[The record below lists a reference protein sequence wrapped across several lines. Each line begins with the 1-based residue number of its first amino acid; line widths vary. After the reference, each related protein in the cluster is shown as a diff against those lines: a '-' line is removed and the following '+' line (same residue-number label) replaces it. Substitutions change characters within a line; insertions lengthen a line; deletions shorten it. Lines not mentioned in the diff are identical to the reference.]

1 MGVRSDRGR
10 RTLSRAVD
18 ATTVTQ
24 DLPPGAPA
32 PTRRRPFGVLVVA
45 LIQLATVIFA
55 LVVALAGWTL
65 PWEGVLM
72 TYLQEYAGARIVFA
86 GAGVAVLIAV
96 IGMWRLEH
104 WGWALMVSLVGL
116 SLLLDLL
123 TWWQTGA
130 GTSLATFLRLGL
142 DVVSAFYLNT
152 KAVQDAFR
160 PPREPS
166 KRPIAGTASAGRGDP

>member
-1 MGVRSDRGR
+1 MRGHRGR

-18 ATTVTQ
+18 ATTVT
-24 DLPPGAPA
+24 PPTPPPA
-32 PTRRRPFGVLVVA
+32 RRRPFGVLVVA
-45 LIQLATVIFA
+45 LIQLATVVFA

-72 TYLQEYAGARIVFA
+72 SFLQEHTWARVVFA
-86 GAGVAVLIAV
+86 AAGVAVVVAV
-96 IGMWRLEH
+96 IGMWQLRH

-116 SLLLDLL
+116 SLLLDLV
-123 TWWQTGA
+123 TWWRMGA
-130 GTSLATFLRLGL
+130 ETTLATYLRLAM

-160 PPREPS
+160 PPQEPDR
-166 KRPIAGTASAGRGDP
+166 KPIAGTGSAGRVDP